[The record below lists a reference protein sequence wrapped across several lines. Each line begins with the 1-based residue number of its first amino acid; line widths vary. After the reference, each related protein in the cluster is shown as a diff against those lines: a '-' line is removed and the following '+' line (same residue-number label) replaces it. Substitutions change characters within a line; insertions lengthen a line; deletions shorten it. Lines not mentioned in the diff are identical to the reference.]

1 LPLYAGATGPGRGVE
16 SRHGSGGTA
25 VTCATGDAGSYTIVF
40 NFTNPIT
47 GVGGVTTSC
56 GAASAA
62 IGADNHQV
70 LATLTAG
77 SCNSHYITVTLN
89 NVTDGTNTISPAVTF
104 GLLIGD
110 NTGNGAVDSSDVAK
124 AKASTASAACPPTF
138 RADANG
144 DGVIDSSD
152 IVVTKVNRGCALPS
166 SP

>member
-1 LPLYAGATGPGRGVE
+1 
-16 SRHGSGGTA
+16 
-25 VTCATGDAGSYTIVF
+25 
-40 NFTNPIT
+40 
-47 GVGGVTTSC
+47 
-56 GAASAA
+56 
-62 IGADNHQV
+62 
-70 LATLTAG
+70 
-77 SCNSHYITVTLN
+77 LN